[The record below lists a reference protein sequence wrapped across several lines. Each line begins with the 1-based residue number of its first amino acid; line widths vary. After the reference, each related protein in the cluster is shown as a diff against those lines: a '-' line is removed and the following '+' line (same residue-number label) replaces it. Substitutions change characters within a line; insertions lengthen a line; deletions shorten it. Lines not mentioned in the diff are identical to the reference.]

1 MTTITLQHTA
11 SAPARTRTA
20 LTLLAAASPLWAA
33 VSLAQALTRDG
44 YDLTRHPLSVLST
57 GSLGWLQIAN
67 FLFCGVLTAVGAI
80 GLRRALHGT
89 PGGTWAP
96 RLVAVYGLG
105 MIAAGVFVMDPADG
119 FPVGTPA
126 GAPTT
131 VSWHALLHLASGSIA
146 FIALAAACFVL
157 ARRYARA
164 GDRARAVLSRL
175 AGTAVALGNLW
186 AMSNSPAASLV
197 LAVGVITGMLWISA
211 VAARLRGTAL

>member
-1 MTTITLQHTA
+1 MTTITLQHA
-11 SAPARTRTA
+11 APAPARTRTLLA
-20 LTLLAAASPLWAA
+20 LVAAASPLWAA
-33 VSLAQALTRDG
+33 VSLAQAFTRDG

-67 FLFCGVLTAVGAI
+67 FLVCGLLTAAGAI

-96 RLVAVYGLG
+96 RLVAAYGLG
-105 MIAAGVFVMDPADG
+105 MVAAGVFVMDPADG
-119 FPVGTPA
+119 FPVGTPT

-131 VSWHALLHLASGSIA
+131 MSWHALLHLASGSIA

-157 ARRYARA
+157 ARRFARA
-164 GDRARAVLSRL
+164 GDRARAVLSRF

-186 AMSNSPAASLV
+186 AMSGSPAASLV

-211 VAARLRGTAL
+211 VAARLRATAL